1 MAARLIPAGLVLG
14 ALLGACSPAGAQITP
29 TATPLPRNQL
39 QQRYLAAAKT
49 YNAGESA
56 IQQAESQYCSP
67 ASATADLTHCETA
80 LSNDRQETIAFD
92 RAVRA
97 ITFPASAGGLVAQ
110 LLSDDSKLEN
120 VLEQA
125 AISPSLSA
133 INALTP
139 QILQLLTNASRDAVA
154 VRSAIGLSSTSTPA
168 A

>member
-1 MAARLIPAGLVLG
+1 MFGMEFYVDPSRCIGCQSCVE
-14 ALLGACSPAGAQITP
+14 AC
-29 TATPLPRNQL
+29 
-39 QQRYLAAAKT
+39 
-49 YNAGESA
+49 E
-56 IQQAESQYCSP
+56 EC
-67 ASATADLTHCETA
+67 DTHRGV
-80 LSNDRQETIAFD
+80 SMINFDFVDRQETIAFD

-125 AISPSLSA
+125 ATSPSLSA